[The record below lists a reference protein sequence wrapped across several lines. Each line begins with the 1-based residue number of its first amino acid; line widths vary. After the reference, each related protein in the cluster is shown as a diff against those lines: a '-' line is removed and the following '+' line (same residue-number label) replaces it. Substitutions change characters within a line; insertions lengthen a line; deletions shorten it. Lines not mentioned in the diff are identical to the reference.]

1 MGINLDK
8 VLGVHEQ
15 ALYLRSK
22 RTSILAS
29 NIANADTP
37 NYKAKDL
44 DFRSILSQSQQAA
57 SLPLTHN
64 NPRHI
69 SPAQNSFASELQY
82 RNPYQASLDGNT
94 VDPQLEKAAF
104 SENAVRYQATLRF
117 IGGKF
122 KGLLTA
128 IKGN

>member
-8 VLGVHEQ
+8 VLGIHEK

-57 SLPLTHN
+57 SLPLRQN

-69 SPAQNSFASELQY
+69 PPAQNSFASELQY

>member
-1 MGINLDK
+1 MGFNFDK
-8 VLGVHEQ
+8 VLGVHEK
-15 ALYLRSK
+15 ALYLRSQ
-22 RTSILAS
+22 RTVILAS

-37 NYKAKDL
+37 NYKAKDI
-44 DFRSILSQSQQAA
+44 DFRSILSQSQQA
-57 SLPLTHN
+57 SPLPLSHN

-69 SPAQNSFASELQY
+69 TASNRSFSTVLQY
-82 RNPYQASLDGNT
+82 RNPNQASLDGNT

-104 SENAVRYQATLRF
+104 SENSVRYQATLQLL
-117 IGGKF
+117 GGKF

>member
-22 RTSILAS
+22 RTTILAS

-37 NYKAKDL
+37 NYKAKDI
-44 DFRSILSQSQQAA
+44 DFKSILSQSQQAA
-57 SLPLTHN
+57 SLSLTHN

-69 SPAQNSFASELQY
+69 SAEKISSTSGLQY

>member
-1 MGINLDK
+1 MGFNFDK
-8 VLGVHEQ
+8 VLGVHEK
-15 ALYLRSK
+15 ALYLRSQ
-22 RTSILAS
+22 RTAILAS

-37 NYKAKDL
+37 NYKAKDI
-44 DFRSILSQSQQAA
+44 DFRSILSQSKQTAA
-57 SLPLTHN
+57 LPLAHN

-69 SPAQNSFASELQY
+69 SNSNRSFSAALQY
-82 RNPYQASLDGNT
+82 RNPNQASLDGNT

-104 SENAVRYQATLRF
+104 SENSVRYQATLQLL
-117 IGGKF
+117 GGKF

>member
-15 ALYLRSK
+15 ALYLRSR
-22 RTSILAS
+22 RTAILAS

-37 NYKAKDL
+37 NYKAKDI
-44 DFRSILSQSQQAA
+44 DFKSILSQSQQAA

-69 SPAQNSFASELQY
+69 SSAKISSTSGLQY

-117 IGGKF
+117 IGGTF